1 MKGTLVM
8 DKQDA
13 NATYERMGIASLLPG
28 MTFMVELMIT
38 ELDRMR
44 QLVNPSLPIE
54 PKDTETLP
62 PPKKMS
68 KYWAA
73 MTETQRSNEVKRRL
87 TFRKKKKPTKNQH
100 YSTAAKSFWKG
111 MSPEERSKEMTRR
124 RKITAERK
132 QKEHAAHLARS
143 AKARQSALARWA
155 RQKLED
161 PIVTEIEQS
170 IINGK
175 ESQTK

>member
-1 MKGTLVM
+1 M
-8 DKQDA
+8 DKQNA

-28 MTFMVELMIT
+28 MTFMVELMIN
-38 ELDRMR
+38 ELERMR

-54 PKDTETLP
+54 PKDTETPP

-87 TFRKKKKPTKNQH
+87 AFRKKKKPNKSQR
-100 YSTAAKSFWKG
+100 YSAAAKSFWNS
-111 MSPEERSKEMTRR
+111 MSPEQRSKEMTRR
-124 RKITAERK
+124 KKLVAERK
-132 QKEHAAHLARS
+132 RKEGAAALARS
-143 AKARQSALARWA
+143 DKARQSALARWA
-155 RQKLED
+155 KGKLERD
-161 PIVTEIEQS
+161 PIVAEIEQS

-175 ESQTK
+175 ESQAK

>member
-1 MKGTLVM
+1 M

-28 MTFMVELMIT
+28 MTFMVELMIN
-38 ELDRMR
+38 ELERMR
-44 QLVNPSLPIE
+44 ELVNPSLPVQSND
-54 PKDTETLP
+54 PET
-62 PPKKMS
+62 PPKKMT
-68 KYWAA
+68 KYWAS
-73 MTETQRSNEVKRRL
+73 MTETQRSEEVKRRL
-87 TFRKKKKPTKNQH
+87 TFRKKKKPPKNH
-100 YSTAAKSFWKG
+100 YSSAAKSFWKG

-124 RKITAERK
+124 KKLTAERK

-143 AKARQSALARWA
+143 AKARKSALARWS

-161 PIVTEIEQS
+161 PIVVEIEQS

-175 ESQTK
+175 ESQFK